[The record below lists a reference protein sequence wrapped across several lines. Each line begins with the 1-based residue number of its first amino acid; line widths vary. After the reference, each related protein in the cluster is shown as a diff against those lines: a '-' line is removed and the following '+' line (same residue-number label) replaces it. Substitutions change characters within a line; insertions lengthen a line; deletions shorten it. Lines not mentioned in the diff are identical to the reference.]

1 MSVRHALLGLLA
13 QKPRYGY
20 ELCAGFAA
28 LVGGKENW
36 DVKPAQIYT
45 TLARMVDSGLI
56 LLEEKDGKQGK
67 SEYCITGKG
76 HEELMDWFRDSAI
89 EEPHQD
95 PFYLKLML
103 SLELD
108 EVDASR
114 LIIIQRAA
122 LYQELHR
129 ITEQRQA
136 LNPQQQLAQI
146 LLMDKAAMHLE
157 ADLRWLDMI
166 ESRLEDVQRQPAPKP
181 ATASSRTA
189 TQSLTQMTPHSQ
201 SSRHLKAQ

>member
-20 ELCAGFAA
+20 ELCAGFTA

-36 DVKPAQIYT
+36 DVKPPQIYT
-45 TLARMVDSGLI
+45 TLARMVESGLVTFSNSNGQQS
-56 LLEEKDGKQGK
+56 KG
-67 SEYCITGKG
+67 EYTITPSG
-76 HEELMDWFRDSAI
+76 HDELMNWFRASDI

-114 LIIIQRAA
+114 LIVIQRAA

-136 LNPQQQLAQI
+136 LDPQNQLAQM
-146 LLMDKAAMHLE
+146 LLMDTSAMHLE

-166 ESRLEDVQRQPAPKP
+166 ESRLDEVQQQPSPKP
-181 ATASSRTA
+181 ALR
-189 TQSLTQMTPHSQ
+189 PRGRPPSQ
-201 SSRHLKAQ
+201 SA

>member
-20 ELCAGFAA
+20 ELCAGFTA

-36 DVKPAQIYT
+36 DVKPPQIYT
-45 TLARMVDSGLI
+45 TLARMVESGLVTFNNANGQQS
-56 LLEEKDGKQGK
+56 KG
-67 SEYCITGKG
+67 EYAITTSG
-76 HEELMDWFRDSAI
+76 HNELMDWFRASDI

-114 LIIIQRAA
+114 LIVIQRAA

-136 LNPQQQLAQI
+136 LDPQNQLAQM
-146 LLMDKAAMHLE
+146 LLMDKSAMHLE

-166 ESRLEDVQRQPAPKP
+166 ESRLDEVQRQPAPKAELRP
-181 ATASSRTA
+181 RGRPPSHSS
-189 TQSLTQMTPHSQ
+189 S
-201 SSRHLKAQ
+201 

>member
-20 ELCAGFAA
+20 ELCAGFTA

-45 TLARMVDSGLI
+45 TLARMVESGLVA
-56 LLEEKDGKQGK
+56 LGDKDGSQGK
-67 SEYCITGKG
+67 AEYAITDRGSD
-76 HEELMDWFRDSAI
+76 ELMDWFRASDI

-108 EVDASR
+108 AVDATR
-114 LIIIQRAA
+114 LIVIQRAA

-129 ITEQRQA
+129 ITEQRQTLDA
-136 LNPQQQLAQI
+136 GRQLAQI
-146 LLMDKAAMHLE
+146 LLMDKSAMHLE

-166 ESRLEDVQRQPAPKP
+166 EARLDEVVRQPAPKP
-181 ATASSRTA
+181 ALR
-189 TQSLTQMTPHSQ
+189 PRGRPPSQ
-201 SSRHLKAQ
+201 

>member
-1 MSVRHALLGLLA
+1 MSVRHSLLGLLA

-20 ELCAGFAA
+20 ELCAGFDA
-28 LVGGKENW
+28 LVGGKDNW

-56 LLEEKDGKQGK
+56 TLENLNGQQGK
-67 SEYCITGKG
+67 SEYAISPKG
-76 HEELMDWFRDSAI
+76 HDELMDWFRESSI
-89 EEPHQD
+89 GEPHQD

-103 SLELD
+103 SLELE

-114 LIIIQRAA
+114 MIVIQRAA
-122 LYQELHR
+122 LFQELHR

-136 LNPQQQLAQI
+136 LDPGQQLAQM
-146 LLMDKAAMHLE
+146 LLMDKAVMHLE

-166 ESRLEDVQRQPAPKP
+166 EARLDEVLKQPPPKP
-181 ATASSRTA
+181 VLR
-189 TQSLTQMTPHSQ
+189 PRGRPPSQ
-201 SSRHLKAQ
+201 R

>member
-20 ELCAGFAA
+20 ELCAGFTA
-28 LVGGKENW
+28 LVGGRENW
-36 DVKPAQIYT
+36 DVKPPQIYT
-45 TLARMVDSGLI
+45 TLARMVESGLI
-56 LLEEKDGKQGK
+56 TLQKEDGSQGK
-67 SEYCITGKG
+67 GEYAITAKG
-76 HEELMDWFRDSAI
+76 HDELLNWFRESDI

-103 SLELD
+103 SLDLD

-129 ITEQRQA
+129 ITEQRQI
-136 LNPQQQLAQI
+136 LDPQMQLSQI

-166 ESRLEDVQRQPAPKP
+166 ESRLDEVQQQPAPKP
-181 ATASSRTA
+181 NLRPRGRPPSHKLER
-189 TQSLTQMTPHSQ
+189 
-201 SSRHLKAQ
+201 

>member
-45 TLARMVDSGLI
+45 TLARMVESGLI
-56 LLEEKDGKQGK
+56 TLDGKDGAKGK
-67 SEYCITGKG
+67 SEYAITPSG
-76 HEELMDWFRDSAI
+76 HDELMNWFRESDI
-89 EEPHQD
+89 EEPQQD

-103 SLELD
+103 SLDLD

-129 ITEQRQA
+129 ITEQRQS
-136 LNPQQQLAQI
+136 LDPKQQLAQI
-146 LLMDKAAMHLE
+146 LLMDKSAMHLE

-166 ESRLEDVQRQPAPKP
+166 ESRLDEVVQQPAPKP
-181 ATASSRTA
+181 ALR
-189 TQSLTQMTPHSQ
+189 PRGRPPSQ
-201 SSRHLKAQ
+201 

>member
-13 QKPRYGY
+13 QKPHYGY
-20 ELCAGFAA
+20 ELCAGFTA
-28 LVGGKENW
+28 LVGGKDNW

-45 TLARMVDSGLI
+45 TLNRMVESGLI
-56 LLEEKDGKQGK
+56 SLDHSDTKPGKG
-67 SEYCITGKG
+67 EYAITSAG
-76 HEELMDWFRDSAI
+76 HEELMNWFRDSAI

-103 SLELD
+103 SLDLD

-129 ITEQRQA
+129 ITEQRQT
-136 LNPQQQLAQI
+136 LDPSRQLAQI
-146 LLMDKAAMHLE
+146 LLMDKAVMHLE

-166 ESRLEDVQRQPAPKP
+166 ESRLEDVQNQPAPKP
-181 ATASSRTA
+181 ALR
-189 TQSLTQMTPHSQ
+189 PRGRPPSQ
-201 SSRHLKAQ
+201 

>member
-28 LVGGKENW
+28 LVGGRENW
-36 DVKPAQIYT
+36 DVKPPQIYT
-45 TLARMVDSGLI
+45 TLSRMQESGLVT
-56 LLEEKDGKQGK
+56 LSNSNGSQGK
-67 SEYCITGKG
+67 GEYAITPAG
-76 HEELMDWFRDSAI
+76 HEELMNWFRESAI

-103 SLELD
+103 SLDLD
-108 EVDASR
+108 EVDAFR

-129 ITEQRQA
+129 ITEQRQQ
-136 LNPQQQLAQI
+136 LDPHKQLAQI

-166 ESRLEDVQRQPAPKP
+166 ESRLDEVIQQPAPKP
-181 ATASSRTA
+181 TLR
-189 TQSLTQMTPHSQ
+189 PRGRPPSQ
-201 SSRHLKAQ
+201 

>member
-20 ELCAGFAA
+20 ELCAGFTA

-45 TLARMVDSGLI
+45 TLARMVESGLI
-56 LLEEKDGKQGK
+56 TLESKNGQQGK
-67 SEYCITGKG
+67 SEYAITSSG
-76 HEELMDWFRDSAI
+76 HDELMNWFRDSSI

-103 SLELD
+103 SLELE

-114 LIIIQRAA
+114 MIVIQRAA

-129 ITEQRQA
+129 ITQQRQT
-136 LNPQQQLAQI
+136 LDPKQQLAQI
-146 LLMDKAAMHLE
+146 LLMDKAVMHLE

-166 ESRLEDVQRQPAPKP
+166 ESRLDEVLLQPSPQPILRPRGRPPSQR
-181 ATASSRTA
+181 AT
-189 TQSLTQMTPHSQ
+189 
-201 SSRHLKAQ
+201 

>member
-20 ELCAGFAA
+20 ELCTGFAA

-45 TLARMVDSGLI
+45 TLARMLESGLI
-56 LLEEKDGKQGK
+56 SLNPQNGKESK
-67 SEYCITGKG
+67 SEYTITPVGYQ
-76 HEELMDWFRDSAI
+76 ELMDWFRSSDI

-108 EVDASR
+108 DVDASR
-114 LIIIQRAA
+114 LIVIQRAA

-129 ITEQRQA
+129 ITEQRQT
-136 LNPQQQLAQI
+136 LDSSMQLAQI

-166 ESRLEDVQRQPAPKP
+166 ESRLDEVKLQPVPK
-181 ATASSRTA
+181 ATPRPRGRPPGLGS
-189 TQSLTQMTPHSQ
+189 
-201 SSRHLKAQ
+201 

>member
-20 ELCAGFAA
+20 ELCAGFDA
-28 LVGGKENW
+28 LVGGKDNW

-56 LLEEKDGKQGK
+56 TLENLNGQQGK
-67 SEYCITGKG
+67 SEYAISPKG
-76 HEELMDWFRDSAI
+76 HDELMDWFRESSI
-89 EEPHQD
+89 GEPHQD

-103 SLELD
+103 SLELE

-114 LIIIQRAA
+114 MIVIQRAA
-122 LYQELHR
+122 LFQELHR

-136 LNPQQQLAQI
+136 LDPGQQLAQM
-146 LLMDKAAMHLE
+146 LLMDKAVMHLE

-166 ESRLEDVQRQPAPKP
+166 EARLDEVLKQPPPKP
-181 ATASSRTA
+181 VLR
-189 TQSLTQMTPHSQ
+189 PRGRPPSQ
-201 SSRHLKAQ
+201 R

>member
-56 LLEEKDGKQGK
+56 ALENKDGGDGK
-67 SEYCITGKG
+67 SEYSITPTG
-76 HEELMDWFRDSAI
+76 HDELMDWFRESAI

-103 SLELD
+103 SLDLD

-114 LIIIQRAA
+114 LIVIQRAA
-122 LYQELHR
+122 LFQELHR
-129 ITEQRQA
+129 ITEQRQS
-136 LNPQQQLAQI
+136 LDPQQQVAQI

-166 ESRLEDVQRQPAPKP
+166 ESRLDDVLHQPVPQPVLRPRGRPP
-181 ATASSRTA
+181 A
-189 TQSLTQMTPHSQ
+189 Q
-201 SSRHLKAQ
+201 